1 MPHLALFFGYKV
13 KLQEMKVKVLLT
25 VCLSIC
31 VMMGYAQAD
40 VWSTIQKVEANKYI
54 VNIPDGYKRV
64 SIPEGSGT
72 DFKFDL
78 TAVGLLPVINGSP
91 VYAFYTV
98 ARLSGHK
105 EAQALEQCQLEF
117 SSFYDRVTEP
127 GYNFDTTTASIQT
140 GQSGTLL
147 HTRYY
152 RRSKVSNYSRYF
164 LIFYAPKYDE
174 TYILSVS
181 FQYKDPSYDIER
193 SASLTDYVKKVFA
206 HFELR

>member
-1 MPHLALFFGYKV
+1 
-13 KLQEMKVKVLLT
+13 MKRKVLLSIY
-25 VCLSIC
+25 LSIC
-31 VMMGYAQAD
+31 ALAVSAQAD
-40 VWSTIQKVEANKYI
+40 IWSAIQKVEANKYI
-54 VNIPDGYKRV
+54 VNLPDGFKRV

-78 TAVGLLPVINGSP
+78 SGVGLLPTVNGSP
-91 VYAFYTV
+91 MYAFYTV
-98 ARLSGHK
+98 SRLSGHK
-105 EAQALEQCQLEF
+105 EAQAMEQSVLEF

-127 GYNFDTTTASIQT
+127 GYNFDTTTATIQT

-164 LIFYAPKYDE
+164 LIVYAAKTDE
-174 TYILSVS
+174 TYILSLN

-193 SASLTDYVKKVFA
+193 SAALTDYVKKVFA

>member
-1 MPHLALFFGYKV
+1 
-13 KLQEMKVKVLLT
+13 MKRKVLFTIYLS
-25 VCLSIC
+25 VCALLAS
-31 VMMGYAQAD
+31 AQAD
-40 VWSTIQKVEANKYI
+40 IWSAIQKVEANKYI
-54 VNIPDGYKRV
+54 INIPDAFKRV
-64 SIPEGSGT
+64 SIPEGAGT

-78 TAVGLLPVINGSP
+78 SGVGLSATVNGAP
-91 VYAFYTV
+91 MYGFYTV
-98 ARLSGHK
+98 SHLSGHK

-127 GYNFDTTTASIQT
+127 GYNFDTTTATIQT

-164 LIFYAPKYDE
+164 LIVYADKADE
-174 TYILSVS
+174 TYVLSVT
-181 FQYKDPSYDIER
+181 FQYKDPGYDIER
-193 SASLTDYVKKVFA
+193 SAALGDYVRKVFA

>member
-1 MPHLALFFGYKV
+1 
-13 KLQEMKVKVLLT
+13 MKEKVLLT
-25 VCLSIC
+25 ICLTVCCLLAS
-31 VMMGYAQAD
+31 AQPD
-40 VWSTIQKVEANKYI
+40 IWSTVQKVEANKYI
-54 VNIPDGYKRV
+54 INIPDGYKRV

-78 TAVGLLPVINGSP
+78 TGVGLPATVNGAP
-91 VYAFYTV
+91 MYASYTV
-98 ARLSGHK
+98 SHLSGHK

-127 GYNFDTTTASIQT
+127 GYNYDTATATIQT
-140 GQSGTLL
+140 GQSGILL

-164 LIFYAPKYDE
+164 LIVYADKTDE
-174 TYILSVS
+174 TYVLSLT
-181 FQYKDPSYDIER
+181 FQYKDPAYDIER
-193 SASLTDYVKKVFA
+193 SAALDEYARKVFA

>member
-1 MPHLALFFGYKV
+1 
-13 KLQEMKVKVLLT
+13 MKIKVLLT
-25 VCLSIC
+25 LCLSIC
-31 VMMGYAQAD
+31 VMMGYTQAD
-40 VWSTIQKVEANKYI
+40 IWSTIQKVEANKYI
-54 VNIPDGYKRV
+54 VNLPDGYKKV
-64 SIPEGSGT
+64 SIAEGSGI
-72 DFKFDL
+72 DYKFDL
-78 TAVGLLPVINGSP
+78 TGVGILPIINGSP

-105 EAQALEQCQLEF
+105 EAQAMEQSVLEF

-140 GQSGTLL
+140 GQTGTLL

-164 LIFYAPKYDE
+164 LIFYSAKTDE
-174 TYILSVS
+174 TYILSIN

-193 SASLTDYVKKVFA
+193 SAALTDYVKKVFA